1 MLVIFSGLPA
11 VGKTTIAARVA
22 SMLSGL
28 HLRIDSLEMAL
39 VRSGLVK
46 SQDDLGS
53 AGYEA
58 AYAVARDNL
67 KIGLS
72 VVADSVNPIKITR
85 DAWRDVALKLGVPYL
100 EVEVICPDTVEHRKR
115 VEHRVSDI
123 DGLRLPRW
131 RQVQDREYELWDR
144 ANFIVDT
151 SILGI
156 DEAVDTLLK
165 EIKTR

>member
-11 VGKTTIAARVA
+11 AGKTTIATRVA
-22 SMLSGL
+22 SRLSGL

-39 VRSGLVK
+39 VRSGLIE
-46 SQDDLGS
+46 SQADLGS

-58 AYAVARDNL
+58 AYAMAHDNL
-67 KIGLS
+67 RIGLS

-85 DAWRDVALKLGVPYL
+85 DAWRDVALKLGIPYL
-100 EVEVICPDTVEHRKR
+100 EVEVICTDTAEHRRR
-115 VEHRVSDI
+115 VEHRVSNI
-123 DGLRLPRW
+123 DGLRLPTW
-131 RQVQDREYELWDR
+131 QQVQDREYELWDR
-144 ANFIVDT
+144 EHFIIDT

-165 EIKTR
+165 KMKAH